1 MKKKI
6 IIIILIVVLAIA
18 VRFIVSS
25 AGSFIKTHYGAK
37 LVPPKVTIETIKEDN
52 VIQNFEAPGRVVSK
66 YQVSIMARISGY
78 LQKSFFKEGDYVKA
92 GDTLFLI
99 EPLEYQNA
107 SSVAGADIQNIKA
120 QLEYANKQLARAEE
134 LVKQDYIAKSRYDE
148 ILANRDALKAQL
160 KAAQSKYN
168 DSNRNLSYTRVKAPV
183 DGRIG
188 IIDVTVGNYVT
199 PSSGSLTTINSTN
212 PIYVTF
218 PLSSEDYATLSSID
232 NNANEKRKVELYF
245 QNGDKYNIDGIQ
257 DFLDNKVDQSTG
269 TVTMRAT
276 FQNPENKLL
285 HGEFVNVKLYANNKI
300 KVPVVPLIAV
310 QENQEGK
317 YVYTLDEKGLPKLT
331 YIKVQGQ
338 SGNNWIVKSGL
349 KAGDKVITEG
359 ILKVMPGSP
368 VNIITKE
375 EMKKITDSEK
385 NKSDNKNKNSETKG
399 K

>member
-6 IIIILIVVLAIA
+6 IIIILIVLLAIA

-120 QLEYANKQLARAEE
+120 QLEYANKQLARAKE

-245 QNGDKYNIDGIQ
+245 QNGDKYDIDGIQ

-359 ILKVMPGSP
+359 ILKVIPGSP
-368 VNIITKE
+368 VNIVSKE

>member
-6 IIIILIVVLAIA
+6 ILIVLTAFLAVLIRFGISVFNSYMKRQAMSKRPIPNVVVEA
-18 VRFIVSS
+18 V
-25 AGSFIKTHYGAK
+25 
-37 LVPPKVTIETIKEDN
+37 KEDN
-52 VIQNFEAPGRVVSK
+52 VIQSFEAPGRVVSK

-99 EPLEYQNA
+99 EPVEFQNA
-107 SSVAGADIQNIKA
+107 SNVAGANIQNIKA
-120 QLEYANKQLARAEE
+120 QLAYANKQLIRAEE

-148 ILANRDALKAQL
+148 LLANRDALKAQL
-160 KAAQSKYN
+160 AAAESNYN
-168 DSNRNLSYTRVKAPV
+168 DTNRSLGYTHVKAPV

-218 PLSSEDYATLSSID
+218 PLSSEDYANLTTVD
-232 NNANEKRKVELYF
+232 KNADEKRRVELFF
-245 QNGDKYNIDGIQ
+245 QNGAKYDLEGIQ

-276 FQNPENKLL
+276 FQNPDNRLL
-285 HGEFVNVKLYANNKI
+285 HGEFVNIKLYANSPVN
-300 KVPVVPLIAV
+300 VPVIPLVAV

-317 YVYTLDEKGLPKLT
+317 YVYTLDENGLPKLT

-338 SGNNWIVKSGL
+338 SGDNWIVRNGL
-349 KAGDKVITEG
+349 QKGDRVIVEG
-359 ILKVMPGSP
+359 ILKVTPGSA
-368 VNIITKE
+368 VNIVSHE
-375 EMKKITDSEK
+375 EMEKLNSKSVQDTKKAEDK
-385 NKSDNKNKNSETKG
+385 K
-399 K
+399 

>member
-6 IIIILIVVLAIA
+6 FIIVVIVLLAIIGRYLYSLFGTYMKMKMVKKRPA
-18 VRFIVSS
+18 PTVV
-25 AGSFIKTHYGAK
+25 
-37 LVPPKVTIETIKEDN
+37 VETVKDEN

-99 EPLEYQNA
+99 EPVEYQNA
-107 SSVAGADIQNIKA
+107 SSVAGANIQNIKA
-120 QLEYANKQLARAEE
+120 QLAYANKQLVRADE

-148 ILANRDALKAQL
+148 ILANRDALQAQL
-160 KAAQSKYN
+160 NAAQSNYE
-168 DSNRNLSYTRVKAPV
+168 DTTRNLSYTQVKAPV
-183 DGRIG
+183 NGRIG

-218 PLSSEDYATLSSID
+218 PLSSEDYAILSSID
-232 NNANEKRKVELYF
+232 KKGDEKRRVELFF
-245 QNGDKYNIDGIQ
+245 QNGAKYNFEGVQ

-276 FQNPENKLL
+276 FQNPDNKLL
-285 HGEFVNVKLYANNKI
+285 HGEFVNIKLYANNSV
-300 KVPVVPLIAV
+300 KVPVVPVIAV

-317 YVYTLDEKGLPKLT
+317 YVYTIDDKGLPRLT

-338 SGNNWIVKSGL
+338 SGDNWIVRDGL
-349 KAGDKVITEG
+349 KAGAKVIVDG
-359 ILKVMPGSP
+359 ILKVTPGVP
-368 VNIITKE
+368 VNIVSKE
-375 EMKKITDSEK
+375 EMDKL
-385 NKSDNKNKNSETKG
+385 NSAPIETKI
-399 K
+399 KK

>member
-6 IIIILIVVLAIA
+6 LLILIIALLAVGI
-18 VRFIVSS
+18 RYIW
-25 AGSFIKTHYGAK
+25 AGIGSVMKQRSRGA
-37 LVPPKVTIETIKEDN
+37 VPPNVVTEKITEEN
-52 VIQNFEAPGRVVSK
+52 VIRNFEAPGRVVSK

-99 EPLEYQNA
+99 EPAEYQNA
-107 SSVAGADIQNIKA
+107 SSVAGANIRNIKA

-134 LVKQDYIAKSRYDE
+134 LVKQDYIAKSKYDE
-148 ILANRDALKAQL
+148 ILASRDALQSQL
-160 KAAQSKYN
+160 TAAQSSYN
-168 DSNRNLSYTRVKAPV
+168 DTNRTLSYTTVKAPV

-188 IIDVTVGNYVT
+188 IIDVTVGNYVS

-218 PLSSEDYATLSSID
+218 PLSSDDYAAISSID
-232 NNANEKRKVELYF
+232 AKASEKRRVELF
-245 QNGDKYNIDGIQ
+245 FSNGEKYNLEGVQ

-276 FQNPENKLL
+276 FQNPDNRLL
-285 HGEFVNVKLYANNKI
+285 HGEFVNVKVYANHPV
-300 KVPVVPLIAV
+300 KVPVVPVLAV

-317 YVYTLDEKGLPKLT
+317 YVYKLDEKNLPVLT

-338 SGNNWIVKSGL
+338 SGDRWIVKEGL
-349 KAGDKVITEG
+349 KNGDRVITEG
-359 ILKVMPGSP
+359 ILKVTPGSP
-368 VNIITKE
+368 VNILTREKME
-375 EMKKITDSEK
+375 ELKAKQHPNKK
-385 NKSDNKNKNSETKG
+385 
-399 K
+399 

>member
-6 IIIILIVVLAIA
+6 LIIVIIVLLAIIGRYLYSLFGTYMKMQMVKKRPA
-18 VRFIVSS
+18 PEVV
-25 AGSFIKTHYGAK
+25 
-37 LVPPKVTIETIKEDN
+37 VETVKDEN

-99 EPLEYQNA
+99 EPVEYQNA
-107 SSVAGADIQNIKA
+107 SSVAGANIQNIKA
-120 QLEYANKQLARAEE
+120 QLAYANKQLARADE

-148 ILANRDALKAQL
+148 ILANRDALQAQL
-160 KAAQSKYN
+160 NAAQSN
-168 DSNRNLSYTRVKAPV
+168 FEDTNRNLSYTQVKAPV
-183 DGRIG
+183 NGRIG

-199 PSSGSLTTINSTN
+199 PSSGSRTTINSTN

-218 PLSSEDYATLSSID
+218 PLSSEDYAALSSID
-232 NNANEKRKVELYF
+232 KKADEKRRVELFF
-245 QNGDKYNIDGIQ
+245 QNGTKYNFEGVQ

-276 FQNPENKLL
+276 FQNPDNKLL
-285 HGEFVNVKLYANNKI
+285 HGEFVNIKLYANHPV
-300 KVPVVPLIAV
+300 KVPVVPVVAV

-317 YVYTLDEKGLPKLT
+317 YVYIIDNEGLPKLT

-338 SGNNWIVKSGL
+338 SGDNWIVRSGL
-349 KAGDKVITEG
+349 KAGDKVIVDG
-359 ILKVMPGSP
+359 ILKVTPGVP
-368 VNIITKE
+368 VKIVSKE
-375 EMKKITDSEK
+375 EMGKLNSAPAETENKK
-385 NKSDNKNKNSETKG
+385 
-399 K
+399 